1 MPPLRAPTQVD
12 DPLDPWRQARRIA
25 VQLGAWAVLSLAAA
39 GVLAAAAAAADTA
52 SGATLR
58 AIALQFALWGAID
71 GAIAAAGE
79 RDRRR
84 RLERGEGV
92 DPVATR
98 AFAAR
103 LRRLL
108 RLNAALDVAYVAV
121 GLTLIG
127 AWRTPDGLGHGLG
140 VLVQGGFLLLF
151 DAWHGWLRP
160 PATVARPVRGR

>member
-1 MPPLRAPTQVD
+1 MRPPPVPTLID
-12 DPLDPWRQARRIA
+12 GDPFDPWRRARRIGA
-25 VQLGAWAVLSLAAA
+25 QLGAWALLSLVAA
-39 GVLAAAAAAADTA
+39 GVLAAVATAADAA

-58 AIALQFALWGAID
+58 AIALQFALWGALD

-84 RLERGEGV
+84 RLDRGEGA
-92 DPVATR
+92 DPAATR

-121 GLTLIG
+121 GLALIG
-127 AWRTPDGLGHGLG
+127 GWRTPEGLGHGLG

-151 DAWHGWLRP
+151 DAWHGWRRP
-160 PATVARPVRGR
+160 PPRGRSDG